1 MKQSKHNII
10 YVLVNVLSILIVAF
24 LPLHI
29 FAVSYRTS
37 KAGFNY
43 QIISGYNV
51 RIGYHTENGSSIS
64 YTNAPTAITEKTKM
78 NLVIPELID
87 DYYTPIE
94 IDSYSFN
101 ESSLRSVVLPNT
113 ITKIGDTAFSNSL
126 NLAIINIPGSVTNLG
141 NAFSGCKNLR
151 HIISG
156 IENPTS
162 CWSAFNNIATDAHL
176 YVPVGTLSKYKS
188 TGGWMKISNIAEI
201 PGDIFFHDDPAG
213 IVEYLIDSEKNNE
226 VQLGVGSFN
235 AIPLDINSYTIPTS
249 VERDKSV
256 FYVNTIGAN
265 AFKDCS
271 NLEVIRM
278 HKNIVHV
285 NNAFSGCSSL
295 GSVYVEWRNPSDI
308 EFESNCFDGIPE
320 NVSLYVPAGTKDK
333 YEALAVFNRFSQI
346 VENSPLSIGDVAS
359 VIGSQ
364 TNLPIILNSEEV
376 ISGIQCKLTLPEG
389 VSLVEEE
396 GEPVVSL
403 TNRTE
408 GFTVMGHKDPDA
420 ENSYL
425 FVMFSLEGTPITG
438 NKGAIMNVKLNV
450 PSDVE
455 LGKYDMIIEDITLA
469 TSTFNTLYP
478 ATVNSELLIESN
490 VRNIDFADANVKA
503 ICVSNWDVNHDGELD
518 ADEAASVTNLNNA
531 FKGNTNITSFD
542 ELQYFTGLTSIPS
555 YAFNGCNKLLAITI
569 PNSVTSIGKS
579 AFESSSELRSITIP
593 NSVKYIGESAFYRCW
608 KLASIVIPNGVISIG
623 KDAFRNCN
631 VLASITIGNSVT
643 SISKSA
649 FVDCNALTSIKVE
662 SSNPKFDS
670 RDGCNAIIETSSN
683 TLFMGFGCTT
693 IPNSV
698 TVIGDSAFAYCRSL
712 TSVTIPNS
720 VTTIKEHA
728 FSCCFELTS
737 VTIPNSVT
745 FIGDNAFHYCDI
757 QSIIIP
763 NSITSIGSDVFSS
776 CDRLSSVSIPNSV
789 TSIGDNA
796 FSGCRSLTSITIPE
810 GVTSIGESAFAYCRD
825 LTSVTIPSS
834 VSSIGEKVFDDC
846 GLMFLTS
853 LKTDPTSIPDNVFDS
868 EAYATMTLYVP
879 EGCID
884 KYKGTEGWD
893 NFQNYLEGT
902 APAFVEFEVNNIRY
916 ILNSPNSVK
925 VTYNIGQPYE
935 GNVTI
940 PASVT
945 YGGYTFSVTEI
956 GQWAFNNMVGA
967 SSFTDN
973 SNLISVIIPNSVTSI
988 SRSAFEWCSG
998 LGSIKIE
1005 NGNPKYDSRD
1015 DCNAIIETSTNTLL
1029 IGCKG
1034 SFIPNSVTSIGE
1046 SAFEDVSELRSV
1058 IIPGSVTSI
1067 GNYAFRGCSLLSYVI
1082 VDKAQPI
1089 SIDASVFSNRA
1100 NATLIVP
1107 DGSKASYEAH
1117 I

>member
-1 MKQSKHNII
+1 MKRF
-10 YVLVNVLSILIVAF
+10 Y
-24 LPLHI
+24 LPLFTLFICFVSINVYAQNIEIPNGDGVSI
-29 FAVSYRTS
+29 FYKMINGGAELAVVSNPQKY
-37 KAGFNY
+37 
-43 QIISGYNV
+43 SGN
-51 RIGYHTENGSSIS
+51 I
-64 YTNAPTAITEKTKM
+64 
-78 NLVIPELID
+78 VIPETVVYNGKTYKVTSID
-87 DYYTPIE
+87 NHAFGSCDALTSITIP
-94 IDSYSFN
+94 N
-101 ESSLRSVVLPNT
+101 SVT
-113 ITKIGDTAFSNSL
+113 SIGDWAFSSCVNLSFLTSL
-126 NLAIINIPGSVTNLG
+126 ITDPGSISV
-141 NAFSGCKNLR
+141 NAFGKDEFASL
-151 HIISG
+151 
-156 IENPTS
+156 T
-162 CWSAFNNIATDAHL
+162 L
-176 YVPVGTLSKYKS
+176 YVPEGSVEKYRAAE
-188 TGGWMKISNIAEI
+188 GWNQFQRYA
-201 PGDIFFHDDPAG
+201 AG
-213 IVEYLIDSEKNNE
+213 IAPSFSFTDFEVNNIRYVLTSANTVMVAYKLRRPYE
-226 VQLGVGSFN
+226 GN
-235 AIPLDINSYTIPTS
+235 ITIP
-249 VERDKSV
+249 
-256 FYVNTIGAN
+256 
-265 AFKDCS
+265 
-271 NLEVIRM
+271 
-278 HKNIVHV
+278 
-285 NNAFSGCSSL
+285 
-295 GSVYVEWRNPSDI
+295 
-308 EFESNCFDGIPE
+308 
-320 NVSLYVPAGTKDK
+320 
-333 YEALAVFNRFSQI
+333 
-346 VENSPLSIGDVAS
+346 AS
-359 VIGSQ
+359 VIY
-364 TNLPIILNSEEV
+364 
-376 ISGIQCKLTLPEG
+376 EG
-389 VSLVEEE
+389 
-396 GEPVVSL
+396 
-403 TNRTE
+403 N
-408 GFTVMGHKDPDA
+408 
-420 ENSYL
+420 
-425 FVMFSLEGTPITG
+425 
-438 NKGAIMNVKLNV
+438 
-450 PSDVE
+450 
-455 LGKYDMIIEDITLA
+455 
-469 TSTFNTLYP
+469 TF
-478 ATVNSELLIESN
+478 
-490 VRNIDFADANVKA
+490 
-503 ICVSNWDVNHDGELD
+503 
-518 ADEAASVTNLNNA
+518 SVTAIAGSAFKSMYSHYSYSGNSNLKSVVIPKSVTYISDNA
-531 FKGNTNITSFD
+531 FTGCS
-542 ELQYFTGLTSIPS
+542 GLTSIKVEDGNPKYDS
-555 YAFNGCNKLLAITI
+555 RDNCNAIIESASNTLFIGCKGTVI

-810 GVTSIGESAFAYCRD
+810 GVTSIGESAFAYCEN

-853 LKTDPTSIPDNVFDS
+853 LITDPTSIPDNVFDS

-1107 DGSKASYEAH
+1107 DGSRHHMRLLIIGKNLRT
-1117 I
+1117 